1 MAYIHHLEEGLLSG
15 ENREE
20 AGIYGSVTWLG
31 EALKVFSSLCQ
42 CPDLKFRLRMTM
54 RECNV

>member
-1 MAYIHHLEEGLLSG
+1 MACTHHLEEGLLSG

-20 AGIYGSVTWLG
+20 AGMHGSVTWLG
-31 EALKVFSSLCQ
+31 DTLRVLSTLYQ
-42 CPDLKFRLRMTM
+42 CPDLKFRLCMTI